1 MEGWRGAGVLSESR
15 PSKISG
21 RLSGEGFG
29 VGHVTAR
36 WAAGRRLVNAP
47 AQVWV
52 FRRERDWGGRPG
64 GTVQTSP
71 RQAQGGPRK
80 CLTEAGGW
88 VGKRQ
93 PGGVSCSSIFLA
105 SVSLPAC
112 WLRHWGP
119 FFFFCREQ
127 FACRSGRVTATAL
140 GLRPLDG
147 QGPRGVDEGEWWPSA
162 GSMLGWALSWPPRA
176 LCHTHPRLGGPPGS
190 SLPGQKPEMVAEH
203 RGQGEDVTR

>member
-1 MEGWRGAGVLSESR
+1 MEGWRGAGVRSESR

-88 VGKRQ
+88 VGRRQ

-119 FFFFCREQ
+119 FFFFCQPRTIRLSVREGDGHGPGLETPRW
-127 FACRSGRVTATAL
+127 ARDHEALMKESGGLLRGPCWAGLCPGHPEPCDTLIQGLGAHPAAL
-140 GLRPLDG
+140 YQAKSLR
-147 QGPRGVDEGEWWPSA
+147 WWQNT
-162 GSMLGWALSWPPRA
+162 GDRERM
-176 LCHTHPRLGGPPGS
+176 
-190 SLPGQKPEMVAEH
+190 
-203 RGQGEDVTR
+203 